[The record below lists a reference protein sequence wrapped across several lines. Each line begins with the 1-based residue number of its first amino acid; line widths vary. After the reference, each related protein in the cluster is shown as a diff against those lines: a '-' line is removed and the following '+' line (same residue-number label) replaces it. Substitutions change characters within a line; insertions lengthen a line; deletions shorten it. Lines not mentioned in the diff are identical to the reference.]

1 MFIVSACL
9 LGFRT
14 RFDGTEARLDDR
26 QREKM
31 MRLLLEGKAV
41 PICPEQLGGLPTP
54 RAKIEFRGGD
64 GDALLDGISR
74 AYSEEGLDC
83 SNILKNGAQEVLRIA
98 QLYGIKR
105 AILKDGSPSCG
116 VTYVYIDGKRASGIG
131 VTTSVLRRSGIEVAT
146 IDSL

>member
-14 RFDGTEARLDDR
+14 RFDGREADLNNI
-26 QREKM
+26 QREKI
-31 MRLLLEGKAV
+31 MRLLLDGKAV
-41 PICPEQLGGLPTP
+41 PICPEQIGGLPTP

-64 GDALLDGISR
+64 GAALLDGASV
-74 AYSEEGLDC
+74 AYSEDGMEC
-83 SNILKNGAQEVLRIA
+83 SDILKKGANEVLRIA

-116 VTYVYIDGKRASGIG
+116 VTYVYVDRRKTPGVG
-131 VTTSVLRRSGIEVAT
+131 VTTSLLRRAAIEVWT